1 MQESK
6 IPKRF
11 TTVAQSY
18 CKIRIIFFIPEC
30 ICKYCYTTSTGAYTC
45 QNSYGGQE
53 TGQIAGIAIGA
64 TVALAL
70 LIGVLVCCIT
80 KCNKKKK
87 SRSQATRV
95 QVNEANRHNQMPM
108 NSIPMYPALPRAPL
122 PEYAPPSY
130 DSHNFNQPP
139 PTVSATVT
147 GPGLHSN
154 GIGVHGNDDLPPA
167 Y

>member
-1 MQESK
+1 MDTVNWSF
-6 IPKRF
+6 RLGVCF
-11 TTVAQSY
+11 TLIS
-18 CKIRIIFFIPEC
+18 EC
-30 ICKYCYTTSTGAYTC
+30 ISKYCYTTSTGAYTC

-64 TVALAL
+64 TVALAI
-70 LIGVLVCCIT
+70 LIAVLVCCVT

-87 SRSQATRV
+87 SRSRATRV
-95 QVNEANRHNQMPM
+95 QVTEASRHAQMPP
-108 NSIPMYPALPRAPL
+108 NSVPMYGVYPSAPPPL

-130 DSHNFNQPP
+130 DSHQFNHPP

-147 GPGLHSN
+147 GPGLRSN
-154 GIGVHGNDDLPPA
+154 GIGANSNDDLPPA